1 MIVHVAGGLSNKN
14 AEGIAQ
20 GLDLTVFVLS
30 KLWPVTCSI
39 FTPGSV
45 LIFFS
50 CFFVVCNYMTKK
62 YKRKNSHF
70 FNTLSDYMQCIQLV
84 ELGTA
89 IVQ

>member
-30 KLWPVTCSI
+30 KLWPVTSSI

-45 LIFFS
+45 LIFS
-50 CFFVVCNYMTKK
+50 CFFVLWC
-62 YKRKNSHF
+62 
-70 FNTLSDYMQCIQLV
+70 
-84 ELGTA
+84 A
-89 IVQ
+89 IT